1 MSTSADGHDE
11 SFVVAPRSGTG
22 EGEGGVTDAGGT
34 EMPDAERHEMLRRH
48 VANPDDPPI
57 HLPRRDRG
65 VASPGPDYSGL
76 PGRIAIVEGQVYLVG
91 VILVAQLFL
100 VTTALFELLSGHT
113 DKLWWIALVSLIGFA
128 VALLVALWP
137 RRRVSGY

>member
-1 MSTSADGHDE
+1 MSKNADGHEDT
-11 SFVVAPRSGTG
+11 FAVAPRSG
-22 EGEGGVTDAGGT
+22 EGGATAAGGT
-34 EMPDAERHEMLRRH
+34 EMAAAERQEMLRRH
-48 VANPDDPPI
+48 VANPGDPPI

-65 VASPGPDYSGL
+65 VAPPGPDYAGL
-76 PGRIAIVEGQVYLVG
+76 PGRIAIVQGQAYLVG

-113 DKLWWIALVSLIGFA
+113 DKLWWIALASFVGFA
-128 VALLVALWP
+128 VTLLVALRP